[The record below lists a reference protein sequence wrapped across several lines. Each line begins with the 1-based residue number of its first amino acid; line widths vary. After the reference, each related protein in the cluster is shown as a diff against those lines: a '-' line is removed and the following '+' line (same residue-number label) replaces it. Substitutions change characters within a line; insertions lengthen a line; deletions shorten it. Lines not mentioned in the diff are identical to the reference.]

1 MTRFTERYDK
11 CMINADRCT
20 QLSLNIITE
29 ESCAFI
35 YGTILV
41 VVTVVLHHIIHVCM
55 QYYAFGHL
63 FYYFLKAHLLVFTC
77 SKTIAFLYESTIYSW
92 GIGFNTPQCVRSK
105 TTLIMSSVGGAGFF
119 PPPRKM
125 NTFFLRSLAF
135 SVPIYRHFQSNGD
148 NWRGI
153 KH

>member
-63 FYYFLKAHLLVFTC
+63 FYYFLKAHLLVFSC

-92 GIGFNTPQCVRSK
+92 GIEGINTPQSVQSK
-105 TTLIMSSVGGAGFF
+105 TTLIMSSVGGAAVD

-125 NTFFLRSLAF
+125 NTFFLRSLAL

-148 NWRGI
+148 NW
-153 KH
+153 